1 MDILS
6 GALLVFGAGILE
18 LWAAIP
24 VGLAIK
30 LNPVLIGI
38 LSALGAIFA
47 AFLVSTVGDNIRER
61 VIKWRYGEN
70 KDLKNSRYYK
80 IWNKY
85 GIVGLG
91 FLSPLLFGAPLGA
104 ALGIAL
110 GAEKKPLLI
119 WMSIGIVIWSAILT
133 AAGFLGLMGFESSI
147 YPNIQNLIIILIS
160 I

>member
-1 MDILS
+1 MDVIT
-6 GALLVFGAGILE
+6 GTLLVFGAGILE

-24 VGLAIK
+24 LGLAIK
-30 LNPVLIGI
+30 LNPIIIGVA
-38 LSALGAIFA
+38 SALGAILA
-47 AFLVSTVGDNIRER
+47 AFLVTTVGDSIRER

-70 KDLKNSRYYK
+70 KDLKDSKYYK

-85 GIVGLG
+85 GIIGLG

-119 WMSIGIVIWSAILT
+119 WMSIGIVVWSAALT
-133 AAGFLGLMGFESSI
+133 IAGFLGLMSFGF
-147 YPNIQNLIIILIS
+147 Y
-160 I
+160 

>member
-1 MDILS
+1 MDVIIGS
-6 GALLVFGAGILE
+6 LLVFGASILE

-24 VGLAIK
+24 LGLAIN
-30 LNPVLIGI
+30 LNPLLIGVI
-38 LSALGAIFA
+38 SALGAIFA
-47 AFLVSTVGDNIRER
+47 AFLVSTIGDSIRER

-104 ALGIAL
+104 ALGIVL
-110 GAEKKPLLI
+110 GAEKKPLLF
-119 WMSIGIVIWSAILT
+119 WMSIGIVIWSGILT
-133 AAGFLGLMGFESSI
+133 TAGFLGLMSFGVIEH
-147 YPNIQNLIIILIS
+147 PNS
-160 I
+160 

>member
-1 MDILS
+1 MDIIT
-6 GALLVFGAGILE
+6 ATLLVFGAGILE

-24 VGLAIK
+24 LGFVLN
-30 LNPVLIGI
+30 LNPILIGL

-47 AFLVSTVGDNIRER
+47 AFLVSTVGDSIRER

-70 KDLKNSRYYK
+70 KDLKSSRYYH

-85 GIVGLG
+85 GIIGLG

-110 GAEKKPLLI
+110 GAEKRPLI
-119 WMSIGIVIWSAILT
+119 VWMSVGIVIWSVILT
-133 AAGFLGLMGFESSI
+133 TAGFLGLMSFGMIGHPSS
-147 YPNIQNLIIILIS
+147 
-160 I
+160 

>member
-1 MDILS
+1 MDIIS
-6 GALLVFGAGILE
+6 GTLLVFGAGILE

-24 VGLAIK
+24 IGLAIK
-30 LNPVLIGI
+30 LNPILIGI

-70 KDLKNSRYYK
+70 KDLKSSRYYK

-110 GAEKKPLLI
+110 GAEKKPLLL
-119 WMSIGIVIWSAILT
+119 WMSMGIVIWSAILT
-133 AAGFLGLMGFESSI
+133 AAGFLGLMSFGGSI
-147 YPNIQNLIIILIS
+147 YPNI
-160 I
+160 

>member
-1 MDILS
+1 MDIIT

-24 VGLAIK
+24 LGLAIN
-30 LNPVLIGI
+30 LNPVIIGVA
-38 LSALGAIFA
+38 SALGAILA
-47 AFLVSTVGDNIRER
+47 AFLVTAVGDSIRER

-70 KDLKNSRYYK
+70 KDLKDGRYYK

-91 FLSPLLFGAPLGA
+91 LISPLLFGAPVGA

-110 GAEKKPLLI
+110 GSHKKPLLI
-119 WMSIGIVIWSAILT
+119 WMSIGIVIWSAGLT
-133 AAGFLGLMGFESSI
+133 AAGYLGLMSFG
-147 YPNIQNLIIILIS
+147 IIK
-160 I
+160 

>member
-1 MDILS
+1 MDIIS

-24 VGLAIK
+24 IGLAIK
-30 LNPVLIGI
+30 LNPILIGI

-47 AFLVSTVGDNIRER
+47 AFLVSTVGDSIRDKF
-61 VIKWRYGEN
+61 IKWRYGEKEN
-70 KDLKNSRYYK
+70 LKDGRYYR

-91 FLSPLLFGAPLGA
+91 LLSPLLFGAPLGA

-110 GAEKKPLLI
+110 GTQKKPLLV
-119 WMSIGIVIWSAILT
+119 WMSIGIVLWSAFLT
-133 AAGFLGLMGFESSI
+133 AAGFFGLMSLD
-147 YPNIQNLIIILIS
+147 P
-160 I
+160 

>member
-1 MDILS
+1 MDIVT
-6 GALLVFGAGILE
+6 GTLLVFGAGILE

-24 VGLAIK
+24 IGLAIK

-38 LSALGAIFA
+38 LSALGAILA
-47 AFLVSTVGDNIRER
+47 AFLVTIVGDSIRER

-70 KDLKNSRYYK
+70 KDLKSSRYYK

-85 GIVGLG
+85 GVVGLG

-110 GAEKKPLLI
+110 GAEKRPLLI
-119 WMSIGIVIWSAILT
+119 WMSIGIVIWSTILT
-133 AAGFLGLMGFESSI
+133 VAGFLGLMSFGI
-147 YPNIQNLIIILIS
+147 Y
-160 I
+160 

>member
-1 MDILS
+1 MDIIT
-6 GALLVFGAGILE
+6 GTLLVFGAGILE

-24 VGLAIK
+24 IGLAIN
-30 LNPVLIGI
+30 LNPVIIGTA
-38 LSALGAIFA
+38 SALGAILA
-47 AFLVSTVGDNIRER
+47 AFLVTTAGDSIRER

-70 KDLKNSRYYK
+70 KDLKSSKYHK

-110 GAEKKPLLI
+110 GARKKPLLI
-119 WMSIGIVIWSAILT
+119 WMSIGIIIWSAALT
-133 AAGFLGLMGFESSI
+133 AAGFLGLMSFGVVK
-147 YPNIQNLIIILIS
+147 
-160 I
+160 

>member
-1 MDILS
+1 MDVIIGTLM
-6 GALLVFGAGILE
+6 VFGAGILE

-24 VGLAIK
+24 LGLAIN
-30 LNPVLIGI
+30 LNPVVIGTA
-38 LSALGAIFA
+38 SALGAIFA
-47 AFLVSTVGDNIRER
+47 AFLVSTLGDNIRER

-70 KDLKNSRYYK
+70 KDLKDSRYYR

-91 FLSPLLFGAPLGA
+91 FLSPLLFGAPIGA

-119 WMSIGIVIWSAILT
+119 WMSIGIVIWSAALT
-133 AAGFLGLMGFESSI
+133 AAGFLGLMSFGI
-147 YPNIQNLIIILIS
+147 Y
-160 I
+160 

>member
-1 MDILS
+1 MDILTGS
-6 GALLVFGAGILE
+6 LLVFGAGILE

-24 VGLAIK
+24 LGFVLN
-30 LNPVLIGI
+30 LNPILTGS

-47 AFLVSTVGDNIRER
+47 AFLVSIVGDSIRER

-70 KDLKNSRYYK
+70 KDLKSSRYYQ

-85 GIVGLG
+85 GIIGLG

-110 GAEKKPLLI
+110 GAEKRPLI
-119 WMSIGIVIWSAILT
+119 VWMSVGIVIWSVILT
-133 AAGFLGLMGFESSI
+133 TAGFLGLMSFGMIGHPSS
-147 YPNIQNLIIILIS
+147 
-160 I
+160 